1 MKEGIQRAGTQFA
14 YQGNMDSGVLFGSQE
29 TITQLVRQNAKEAR
43 EMGVR
48 HVLNLGHGIMQVGG
62 WVGAARGEG
71 GTVACI
77 CCCASQHRPAKES
90 TPSCP
95 ASRPHRSCIVPSA
108 CPCCAVQGTPEENVE
123 HFFKVAKEIRY
134 ADL

>member
-29 TITQLVRQNAKEAR
+29 TITQRVRQNAKEAR

-62 WVGAARGEG
+62 WVGGCCPG
-71 GTVACI
+71 GGGDGCMHLLL
-77 CCCASQHRPAKES
+77 CK
-90 TPSCP
+90 P
-95 ASRPHRSCIVPSA
+95 ASA
-108 CPCCAVQGTPEENVE
+108 C
-123 HFFKVAKEIRY
+123 
-134 ADL
+134 